1 MVGQKVDFPQTA
13 SRTAAEATPSTRNYC
28 LDWLRVLAILVIFV
42 FHCTRP
48 FDTDDWNIKNPTTY
62 LAVDIWKE
70 FAITWGMP
78 LIIIISGASA
88 FYALGKASAGKYLK
102 GICARL
108 LLPLLVG
115 MFTHVAFQ
123 VYLEKLNK
131 GLFSGSFWQFYPHY
145 FEGMYGFGGNFAWM
159 GLHLWYLEIL
169 FILSLLFLPLFLWL
183 KKTKSGQRVLQGL
196 GDFLA
201 MPGAVFL
208 LALPAILLIIKLD
221 PATWGN
227 QDLGGWSVL
236 IYPFFFISGFIII
249 SNQRLLARI
258 RQMRWLSLGLALV
271 LTPVYL
277 FLDNQALYPALYPL
291 GDTVVDPLN
300 CLVAWSWLLT
310 VLGFGMQH
318 LSFNT
323 PFLKY
328 ANEAVLPFY
337 ILHQTLIVSLAYF
350 VVKWAVPD
358 WLKFMFTLSASF
370 LLVMCLYE
378 FLVRRFNILRFLF
391 GMKLL
396 PKKTPLKSLERSSN
410 SFSRTGT
417 AA

>member
-1 MVGQKVDFPQTA
+1 MEPKAV
-13 SRTAAEATPSTRNYC
+13 TRRYD
-28 LDWLRVLAILVIFV
+28 LDWLRVLAILAIFV

-48 FDTDDWNIKNPTTY
+48 FDTDDWNIKNPGTY
-62 LAVDIWKE
+62 VVVDVWKE

-78 LIIIISGASA
+78 LILIISGTSV
-88 FYALGKASAGKYLK
+88 FYALGKVRVGKYLK

-108 LLPLLVG
+108 LLPLVVG

-123 VYLEKLNK
+123 VYLENLDK

-159 GLHLWYLEIL
+159 GLHLWYLELL
-169 FILSLLFLPLFLWL
+169 FIVSLICLPLFIWL
-183 KKTKSGQRVLQGL
+183 KRTSIGRRVLQGL

-201 MPGAVFL
+201 KPGAVFL

-236 IYPFFFISGFIII
+236 IYPFFFISGFVII
-249 SNQRLLARI
+249 SSQRLQARI
-258 RQMRWLSLGLALV
+258 RQMRWLSLGLGLA
-271 LTPVYL
+271 LTPAYL
-277 FLDNQALYPALYPL
+277 FLEFQTRFPALYPL
-291 GDTVVDPLN
+291 ADPLVDPLD
-300 CLVAWSWLLT
+300 CLVAWSWLLA
-310 VLGFGMQH
+310 VIGFGMQH

-337 ILHQTLIVSLAYF
+337 ILHQTVIVSLGYF
-350 VVKWAVPD
+350 AVQWAIPD
-358 WLKFMFTLSASF
+358 LLKFLIILSGSF
-370 LLVMCLYE
+370 MIVMGLYE
-378 FLVRRFNILRFLF
+378 FLVRRFNVMRWLF
-391 GMKLL
+391 GMKLQTRPVSL
-396 PKKTPLKSLERSSN
+396 QMKETQLKE
-410 SFSRTGT
+410 
-417 AA
+417 AARPM